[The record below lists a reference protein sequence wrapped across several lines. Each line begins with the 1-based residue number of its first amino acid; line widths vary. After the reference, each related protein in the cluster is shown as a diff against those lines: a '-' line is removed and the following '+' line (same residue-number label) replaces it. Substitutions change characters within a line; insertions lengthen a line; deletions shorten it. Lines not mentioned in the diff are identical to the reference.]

1 MGDITSGWALIQLSQ
16 LSFYWSS
23 QYSENFVRTRASRN
37 NTVKFLDMKNKI
49 LLFLSILIAILKN
62 HTRQSDGKETNAVLA
77 NFFFFLTG
85 VHDCQDIGTHSNLFS
100 APLLLSKKYF
110 PEEGSYIYTYENR
123 ISLPMWQ
130 CALFLRYC
138 LRQRIFEGG

>member
-37 NTVKFLDMKNKI
+37 NTVKFLDMTNKI

-62 HTRQSDGKETNAVLA
+62 HTRQSDGKETNSSSQL
-77 NFFFFLTG
+77 FFLTG

-100 APLLLSKKYF
+100 APLLLPKKYF

-123 ISLPMWQ
+123 ISLLVRQ
-130 CALFLRYC
+130 CALFLCYC